1 MQLKKK
7 TKKTN
12 HINRKMKVV
21 LQVGLSD
28 WGLGCVKCYVL
39 VVGLESLLNSF
50 CTWQIWEEWLECL
63 SSRGWAK
70 IA

>member
-1 MQLKKK
+1 
-7 TKKTN
+7 
-12 HINRKMKVV
+12 MKVV

-63 SSRGWAK
+63 SSQGWAK